1 MHVLEDRV
9 YFDGAGVVGAP
20 AEGDTQDSGAP
31 AEDDTQD
38 SGGSEEGMNGLT
50 FIDASI
56 LNKDAIIAS
65 AGADQVI
72 ELSLTDEASALQ
84 QMTNQINN
92 HNNLSSIKIFSHGDV
107 GYFTLN
113 EDTFT
118 RAAIN
123 ADAALFNEWADNMTE
138 TCDILIYGS
147 RAGSGVVGTEF
158 MQALAE
164 ATTAD
169 IAAAD
174 TSIGGTNWDLT
185 CSVGDIE
192 TFMNPVAGYSYY
204 LDNQLVTTNNSS
216 GVGSLRY
223 AVDNTVAGGGVTFDS
238 DYTINAQADGM
249 LYNVDIDMSIIGT
262 GQSNT
267 ILSAKPAG
275 GNAIYP
281 VMFVPSNIT
290 LQLSNVTIQDGVGL
304 PQEGGYTVGG
314 GLVATT
320 NSVVELTNIKV
331 TNNSATYC
339 GGIYTQG
346 NIAFNNVEISN
357 NTIAGGFASAF
368 YIGGS
373 GIATIE
379 DSHFIDNSAVS
390 ESIDGAIFAAEG
402 TTLDFHGT
410 NSIEGNTVEVDG
422 VTYSSTL
429 TAYDV
434 NFNNSTLQLDYT
446 MDTLT
451 SYDIGGSTIIYT
463 GSSDYDITPI
473 DYYNL
478 NIYGSGVKST
488 DADTECNVD
497 GALIVGDGVNE
508 VSFLIEYAEDLSSK
522 KLYVERS
529 LTINTNSDMNFG
541 DNTELVMT
549 GSRWDGF
556 IKDNNNTED
565 SSDGATTFKGITF
578 GTTPSD
584 NTYQLNSNLNM
595 TGLMHVTNSNFDA
608 NGKTVLMA
616 STEGFSP
623 YCSQFIDATKT
634 IWNTAS
640 TLSIYGTSM
649 ALLDLPASETYG
661 NLILNTI
668 GAGSAAYNLLQT
680 DSTVTSQLT
689 LEGSTKLYAMSIVS
703 YDSKQ
708 YDGTTEASYFES
720 SVQTSPYYS
729 SLAISVDGYGSFAD
743 AAVGEDKRITSECSY
758 SGSDVDRYLTE
769 TNVYS
774 YANIDPATLTIKASD
789 FNKDYGLQLANNYY
803 SSSSFTVTGLVGGDL
818 ISNAFVDFGNG
829 GDSGAEVNMYSV
841 TTSNING
848 AGVTPGKT
856 FNADNY
862 SIEYLTSDL
871 YVDPADLSIIYPG
884 DAKVYGDVLY
894 NGYKDSVDFS
904 IDGLKND
911 ETIAAI
917 YVDYGDGKETT
928 ADIGNYNISLTDADG
943 PGFNDNNYNINY
955 NGGILEITPALLE
968 VSIDNQ
974 SKVYG
979 QTLINGLI
987 SADALSVTGLVN
999 NEQVSSADIN
1009 YNNGGVATA
1018 NVADYNITLSNLQG
1032 DESGAFEATNY
1043 SIAYDT
1049 GILNV
1054 LPVNLTI
1061 DYDESMTKTY
1071 GDIVVSVQI
1080 LGENLHIEG
1089 LQNSDIISSATVY
1102 YDEGGL
1108 AMTNVGAYS
1117 TTMDNV
1123 NGPDFNDNNYVIE
1136 YNVGDVSVT
1145 PRTMYLYPDNQSK
1158 TYGQTFVFDTSD
1170 CTVGDELRSWDEV
1183 TSITLES
1190 AGTSGTANVGNYDIT
1205 APYYEVV
1212 NKNTGISAATNY
1224 TTYYNTGTMT
1234 VTPAPLEISTD
1245 NQSKVYGQTLINGL
1259 ISADALAVTGL
1270 VNNEQVSSADINYN
1284 NGGVATANV
1293 GDYDITL
1300 SNIQGD
1306 GSDIFATSNYAIEYI
1321 VSDLN
1326 VTPANLEIS
1335 NDVLLS
1341 KTYGDTLS
1349 SGQLSAEDLTIVGLQ
1364 NNDNVSSVTI
1374 YYGEGGLAVSNVGV
1388 YDTTISDANGA
1399 NFNASNYEIIY
1410 GSNPLTIDPRALQ
1423 LYPKDQEKPYADTFV
1438 FETSDCTV
1446 GDELRSWDEVTSITL
1461 ESGGVPANTPA
1472 GEYDITILQY
1482 VAINSDTGLSA
1493 NNNYTMNYNPGTLEI
1508 LYNPPPPPI
1517 PINDGT
1523 DTNTH
1528 TSWKTSIDS
1537 ASEDNLFGDVIG
1549 GEDGMMTTPFRASSS
1564 DSMSADSEDINDS
1577 KFEIKAVEEMA
1588 PANNSMFSMFNFSS
1602 FKSILESLRLTDINE
1617 VLEKPDMFKSEFD
1630 YALESFMAS

>member
-1 MHVLEDRV
+1 MRVLEDRV

-20 AEGDTQDSGAP
+20 AEGDTQDSGGP
-31 AEDDTQD
+31 
-38 SGGSEEGMNGLT
+38 EEGMNGLT

-56 LNKDAIIAS
+56 LNKDAIVAS

-118 RAAIN
+118 TAAVN
-123 ADAALFNEWADNMTE
+123 ANAAVFNEWADNMTD

-147 RAGSGVVGTEF
+147 RAGSGLVGTEL

-249 LYNVDIDMSIIGT
+249 LYNVDTDMSIIGT

-275 GNAIYP
+275 GNAIYS
-281 VMFVPSNIT
+281 VMFVSSNIT

-304 PQEGGYTVGG
+304 PQEEGGYTIGG
-314 GLVATT
+314 GLVATP

-339 GGIYTQG
+339 GGIFTQG

-390 ESIDGAIFAAEG
+390 ESIAGAIFADEG

-549 GSRWDGF
+549 GSSLDGF
-556 IKDNNNTED
+556 INDNNNTED
-565 SSDGATTFKGITF
+565 SSDGATIFKGITF

-668 GAGSAAYNLLQT
+668 GAGSAVYNLLQT

-708 YDGTTEASYFES
+708 YDGTTEAYYFES

-729 SLAISVDGYGSFAD
+729 SLAISVDEYGSFDDAD
-743 AAVGEDKRITSECSY
+743 VGEEKRITSECSY

-871 YVDPADLSIIYPG
+871 YVDPADLSITYPG

-1009 YNNGGVATA
+1009 YNNGGLATA
-1018 NVADYNITLSNLQG
+1018 NVNDYDITLSNLQG
-1032 DESGAFEATNY
+1032 DGSDTFATY
-1043 SIAYDT
+1043 
-1049 GILNV
+1049 
-1054 LPVNLTI
+1054 
-1061 DYDESMTKTY
+1061 
-1071 GDIVVSVQI
+1071 
-1080 LGENLHIEG
+1080 
-1089 LQNSDIISSATVY
+1089 
-1102 YDEGGL
+1102 
-1108 AMTNVGAYS
+1108 
-1117 TTMDNV
+1117 
-1123 NGPDFNDNNYVIE
+1123 
-1136 YNVGDVSVT
+1136 
-1145 PRTMYLYPDNQSK
+1145 
-1158 TYGQTFVFDTSD
+1158 
-1170 CTVGDELRSWDEV
+1170 
-1183 TSITLES
+1183 
-1190 AGTSGTANVGNYDIT
+1190 NYD
-1205 APYYEVV
+1205 
-1212 NKNTGISAATNY
+1212 
-1224 TTYYNTGTMT
+1224 
-1234 VTPAPLEISTD
+1234 
-1245 NQSKVYGQTLINGL
+1245 
-1259 ISADALAVTGL
+1259 
-1270 VNNEQVSSADINYN
+1270 
-1284 NGGVATANV
+1284 
-1293 GDYDITL
+1293 
-1300 SNIQGD
+1300 
-1306 GSDIFATSNYAIEYI
+1306 IEYI

-1335 NDVLLS
+1335 NDVLLL

-1410 GSNPLTIDPRALQ
+1410 GSNPLIIDPRALQ

-1461 ESGGVPANTPA
+1461 ESEGVPANTPA

-1549 GEDGMMTTPFRASSS
+1549 GEDSMAITAFRASS
-1564 DSMSADSEDINDS
+1564 DSVVSVDNNDINDS
-1577 KFEIKAVEEMA
+1577 EFEVGGVDAMQA
-1588 PANNSMFSMFNFSS
+1588 PAAPPIFPMFNFAS
-1602 FKSILESLRLTDINE
+1602 FKSILEALKITDINN
-1617 VLEKPDMFKSEFD
+1617 VLDKPDMFKSDFD
-1630 YALESFMAS
+1630 CALESFLAS